1 MLARLPW
8 LAQVSARIPVSKLPP
23 LRMTLLVLL
32 PALVA
37 VVALFYYLL
46 SGRYI
51 STDNAYVGAQKVLV
65 TPEVSGKV
73 VRIAVSEGQLLKPGD
88 ELFAIDAEPYR
99 FTAQEAEAKLQRV
112 RGDFAALKSSL
123 ASLTRQIEFSRQNL
137 TAARSDFERKTK
149 LLGDRISSQ
158 SDLDK
163 ARVALMGAQA
173 QLEQL
178 EQQERGARI
187 QLLGDPDLAIE
198 RYPQFIE
205 ATVALERARRDLA
218 NTVLRAPITGVA
230 TQVSSIQMGR
240 YLTAGMA
247 VFSIISSDRLW
258 IDANPKETDL
268 TNVRP
273 GQAVAITVDAF
284 PDRHWEGTVGAISP
298 GTGAQFSIL
307 PPQNAA
313 GNWIKIVQ
321 RVPMRVEF
329 APGQDLRRL
338 RAGMSAT
345 VEIDTGRRGRLAS
358 LLGVSA
364 AAHQDPDEGRPE
376 SFHDAAT
383 A

>member
-1 MLARLPW
+1 MLARSPLLARVLARVPGGRLP
-8 LAQVSARIPVSKLPP
+8 S
-23 LRMTLLVLL
+23 LRMTLLVLVPTL
-32 PALVA
+32 VALVA
-37 VVALFYYLL
+37 VSWYLL
-46 SGRYI
+46 GGRYI

-73 VRIAVSEGQLLKPGD
+73 VRIAVTEGQLLKPGD
-88 ELFAIDAEPYR
+88 ELFAIDAEPFR
-99 FTAQEAEAKLQRV
+99 FTAQEAEARAQRV
-112 RGDFAALKSSL
+112 RVDFAALKSSL
-123 ASLTRQIEFSRQNL
+123 ASLTKQIAFSRQNL
-137 TAARSDFERKTK
+137 AAAQSDFERKTK

-163 ARVALMGAQA
+163 ARVSLMTAQT

-178 EQQERGARI
+178 EQQERAQRI

-205 ATVALERARRDLA
+205 ATVTLERARRDLA
-218 NTVLRAPITGVA
+218 NTVLRAPIAGVA

-247 VFSIISSDRLW
+247 VFSIVSSERLW

-268 TNVRP
+268 TYVRP

-298 GTGAQFSIL
+298 GTGAQFAIL

-313 GNWIKIVQ
+313 GNWIKVVQ
-321 RVPMRVEF
+321 RVPMRIEF
-329 APGQDLRRL
+329 AAGQDLRRL

-345 VEIDTGRRGRLAS
+345 VEIDTGRPGRLAG
-358 LLGVSA
+358 LLGGSA
-364 AAHQDPDEGRPE
+364 AAHQGRDPNDTEP
-376 SFHDAAT
+376 HDHP
-383 A
+383 

>member
-8 LAQVSARIPVSKLPP
+8 LARASARIRVSRLPP
-23 LRMTLLVLL
+23 LRLTLLVLI
-32 PALVA
+32 PALIGL
-37 VVALFYYLL
+37 VALSYYLL
-46 SGRYI
+46 GGRYV
-51 STDNAYVGAQKVLV
+51 STDNAYVGAQKVLI

-73 VRIAVSEGQLLKPGD
+73 VRIAVAEGQRLKPGD

-99 FTAQEAEAKLQRV
+99 FTAQEAEARLVRV
-112 RGDFAALKSSL
+112 RSDFAALTAGL
-123 ASLTRQIEFSRQNL
+123 ASLARQIELSRQTL
-137 TAARSDFERKTK
+137 AAARADFDRKTR

-163 ARVALMGAQA
+163 ARVALAAAQG

-178 EQQERGARI
+178 EQQERTARI
-187 QLLGDPDLAIE
+187 QLLGEPDLAIE

-218 NTVLRAPITGVA
+218 NTVLRAPIAGVA

-247 VFSIISSDRLW
+247 VFSVIGSDTLW

-268 TNVRP
+268 TYVRP
-273 GQAVAITVDAF
+273 GQAVTITVDAF
-284 PDRHWEGTVGAISP
+284 PERRWKGTVGAISP
-298 GTGAQFSIL
+298 GTGAQFAIL

-321 RVPMRVEF
+321 RVPTRIEF

-345 VEIDTGRRGRLAS
+345 VEIDTGRQGRLAS
-358 LLGVSA
+358 MLGGVSA
-364 AAHQDPDEGRPE
+364 AARQERDPQDDLP
-376 SFHDAAT
+376 
-383 A
+383 

>member
-1 MLARLPW
+1 MLARPPW
-8 LAQVSARIPVSKLPP
+8 LARASAHIPVSRLPP
-23 LRMTLLVLL
+23 LRLTLLVLI
-32 PALVA
+32 PALVGLI
-37 VVALFYYLL
+37 ALSYYLL
-46 SGRYI
+46 GGRYVA
-51 STDNAYVGAQKVLV
+51 TDNAYVGAQKVLI

-73 VRIAVSEGQLLKPGD
+73 VRIAVTEGQLLKPGD
-88 ELFAIDAEPYR
+88 ELFAIDPEPYR
-99 FTAQEAEAKLQRV
+99 FTAQEAEARLVRV
-112 RGDFAALKSSL
+112 RSDFATLKAAL
-123 ASLTRQIEFSRQNL
+123 ASLDRQIELSRQTL
-137 TAARSDFERKTK
+137 SAARADFDRKTR

-163 ARVALMGAQA
+163 ARVALAAAQV

-178 EQQERGARI
+178 EQQERTARI
-187 QLLGDPDLAIE
+187 QLLGDPDLAVE

-205 ATVALERARRDLA
+205 ATVSLERAQRDLA
-218 NTVLRAPITGVA
+218 NTVLRAPIAGVA

-247 VFSIISSDRLW
+247 VFSIISSDTLW

-268 TNVRP
+268 TYVRA
-273 GQAVAITVDAF
+273 GQLVIITVDAF
-284 PDRHWEGTVGAISP
+284 PDRRWEGTVGAISP
-298 GTGAQFSIL
+298 GTGAQFAIL

-321 RVPMRVEF
+321 RVPMRIEF

-358 LLGVSA
+358 MLGVSA
-364 AAHQDPDEGRPE
+364 AANQERDPQDLQ
-376 SFHDAAT
+376 
-383 A
+383 

>member
-1 MLARLPW
+1 
-8 LAQVSARIPVSKLPP
+8 
-23 LRMTLLVLL
+23 VLI
-32 PALVA
+32 PALVGLI
-37 VVALFYYLL
+37 ALSYYLL
-46 SGRYI
+46 GGRYVA
-51 STDNAYVGAQKVLV
+51 TDNAYVGAQKVLI

-73 VRIAVSEGQLLKPGD
+73 VRIAVTEGQLLKPGD
-88 ELFAIDAEPYR
+88 ELFAIDPEPYR
-99 FTAQEAEAKLQRV
+99 FTAQEAEARLVRV
-112 RGDFAALKSSL
+112 RSDFATLKAAL
-123 ASLTRQIEFSRQNL
+123 ASLDRQIELSRQTL
-137 TAARSDFERKTK
+137 SAARADFDRKTR

-163 ARVALMGAQA
+163 ARVALAAAQV

-178 EQQERGARI
+178 EQQERTARI
-187 QLLGDPDLAIE
+187 QLLGDPDLAVE

-205 ATVALERARRDLA
+205 ATVSLERAQRDLA
-218 NTVLRAPITGVA
+218 NTVLRAPIAGVA

-247 VFSIISSDRLW
+247 VFSIISSDTLW

-268 TNVRP
+268 TYVRA
-273 GQAVAITVDAF
+273 GQLVIITVDAF
-284 PDRHWEGTVGAISP
+284 PDRRWEGTVGAISP
-298 GTGAQFSIL
+298 GTGAQFAIL

-321 RVPMRVEF
+321 RVPMRIEF

-358 LLGVSA
+358 MLGVSA
-364 AAHQDPDEGRPE
+364 AANQERDPQDLQ
-376 SFHDAAT
+376 
-383 A
+383 